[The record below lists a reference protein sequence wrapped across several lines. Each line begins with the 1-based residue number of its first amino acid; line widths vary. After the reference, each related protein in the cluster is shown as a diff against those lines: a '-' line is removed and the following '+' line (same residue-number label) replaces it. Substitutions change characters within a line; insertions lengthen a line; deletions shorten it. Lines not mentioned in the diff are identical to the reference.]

1 MKPGVRRGC
10 SAGLAL
16 VSGRRKAQTEGE
28 GKRGRELLWTGC
40 SGIIAAYTWSSKS
53 SLVIVE
59 EVYS

>member
-28 GKRGRELLWTGC
+28 GKGGRELLWTGC
-40 SGIIAAYTWSSKS
+40 SGIIAAYTWSSRS
-53 SLVIVE
+53 SLVI
-59 EVYS
+59 S